1 MAVAKFNWHGTNP
14 NKTFQKE
21 NPPVVAW
28 PEMII
33 FGATKEEN
41 EAAYQALLRHG
52 AVCDF
57 KTKVWND
64 ICAKV
69 YDICDDWNIN
79 EKYRTSV
86 AWNPFIHDPD
96 RAAWKAMAKKNWP
109 HMDDYEIDEWIDSM
123 WQRYKPGTFTAW
135 DYNALYSLWLAP
147 LGLSEFTVKKGDVV
161 KAEYVLRLVEVIN
174 HWTELRPMDVEFVMN
189 SKWNTKNGSV
199 LLPALPIFPSV
210 LSMCF
215 ENIDHV
221 ILSPGIPFRIRNVMK
236 LEQEKLEVPLLASMS
251 CSSLMNFMT
260 LNMNC
265 KVWDKEILYTMPEVL
280 SSQHGGKVKLVW
292 SRPFPFG
299 FSDCYQQG
307 QDIRLK
313 LSSDLQDMHPLFFF
327 EYGGSI
333 KPQLWNS
340 YPFRTADSFSHVGTA
355 KIRHTARPI
364 PFSAWTGFNS
374 EIKARVDFEGIHML
388 DMVPERIGIREQINS
403 DVRAARMLG
412 HEQSLHVS
420 RHKHGMTVVQA
431 ATLQAEPEEIV
442 YHSELKEQVNAQNA
456 AIKHKDRIS
465 VAGKLQML
473 NHPPEAM
480 KHTGTIQNAEGGGEL
495 TFANEQSMDVE
506 EGSFA
511 VEARGMEL
519 VFQDTQVLSHTGF
532 FDTRE
537 QIRISEDPPL
547 PVEGEGEVHSAS
559 SGVLAKEQVLEQAAE
574 TAIKT
579 LSYAEILSGLY
590 QVMESEVTAAKT
602 SSMAALYVR
611 RYFHI
616 ASEEEVGTTEYGILD
631 RRLRKL
637 MESSNTTIT
646 KEKGDLLLRL
656 IRFASGGGTAS
667 TVAKAEIV
675 RTLPRHASAKE
686 NTVTTGLSAFLDA
699 SYVRGDSLKSEPDI
713 SFVAEAEI
721 GKSVTSS
728 YAAAKEYITA
738 KSESELQRHPVRPI
752 LGGEIAKTGAEAKLM
767 MARIE
772 KILAFEYE
780 ETLVAELEEVNAADV
795 ERHLIFS

>member
-21 NPPVVAW
+21 DPPVVAW

-41 EAAYQALLRHG
+41 EAAYQALISRG
-52 AVCDF
+52 QVSKF

-64 ICAKV
+64 LCAKV

-79 EKYRTSV
+79 EQYRTSV

-96 RAAWKAMAKKNWP
+96 RDAWKALAKKNWP
-109 HMDDYEIDEWIDSM
+109 HMDDYEIDEWVDSM

-147 LGLSEFTVKKGDVV
+147 LGLSEFTVKKGDEV
-161 KAEYVLRLVEVIN
+161 KAEYILRLVEIIN
-174 HWTELRPMDVEFVMN
+174 HWTELHPLDVKFAMN
-189 SKWNTKNGSV
+189 ADWNTRNGTV
-199 LLPALPIFPSV
+199 LLPSLPIVPSV
-210 LSMCF
+210 LAMRF
-215 ENIDHV
+215 ENTEHV
-221 ILSPGIPFRIRNVMK
+221 ILSPGIPFQIRNAMK
-236 LEQEKLEVPLLASMS
+236 LGQKELEVPLLSAMA

-260 LNMNC
+260 MNMSC
-265 KVWDKEILYTMPEVL
+265 KVWDKDILYTVPEIL
-280 SSQHGGKVKLVW
+280 SSQHDGKVKLVW
-292 SRPFPFG
+292 SSPFPFG
-299 FSDCYQQG
+299 FSDVYQQG
-307 QDIRLK
+307 QDIHLK

-333 KPQLWNS
+333 KTQLWNS
-340 YPFRTADSFSHVGTA
+340 YPFRAADSFSYAGSA

-364 PFSAWTGFNS
+364 PFATLTGFTS
-374 EIKARVDFEGIHML
+374 DTKARVDFEGIHML
-388 DMVPERIGIREQINS
+388 DMAPGRIGIREQIHS
-403 DVRAARMLG
+403 DVRAARMLEHG
-412 HEQSLHVS
+412 QSIHVS
-420 RHKHGMTVVQA
+420 KYKPGMTVAQA
-431 ATLQAEPEEIV
+431 ATLQVEPEDIV
-442 YHSELKEQVNAQNA
+442 YHSEPETLIDAPIA
-456 AIKHKDRIS
+456 AVGHKDRIP
-465 VAGKLQML
+465 VEGNLQML

-480 KHTGTIQNAEGGGEL
+480 EHTGAIQNAGGGGEL

-511 VEARGMEL
+511 VREGNMEL
-519 VFQDTQVLSHTGF
+519 VFQNTQVLSHTGF
-532 FDTRE
+532 LDTKE
-537 QIRISEDPPL
+537 QIGISEDPPL
-547 PVEGEGEVHSAS
+547 PVEGEGEIRFAS
-559 SGVLAKEQVLEQAAE
+559 SGVLAREQVLEQAAE
-574 TAIKT
+574 AAIET
-579 LSYAEILSGLY
+579 LSSAEILAGLY
-590 QVMESEVTAAKT
+590 QVLETEVTAART

-616 ASEEEVGTTEYGILD
+616 AAEEEVGSIEYGILD
-631 RRLRKL
+631 KRIRKL
-637 MESSNTTIT
+637 MESSNTTTT

-656 IRFASGGGTAS
+656 IRFAAGGETAS
-667 TVAKAEIV
+667 TVSEAEVV
-675 RTLPRHASAKE
+675 RTLPRHAEATE
-686 NTVTTGLSAFLDA
+686 NTVATGLSAFLDA
-699 SYVRGDSLKSEPDI
+699 SYVRDDSLKSEPDI

-721 GKSVTSS
+721 GRSS
-728 YAAAKEYITA
+728 ASGHMEATGSMAAEY
-738 KSESELQRHPVRPI
+738 ESELQKHPVRPM

-795 ERHLIFS
+795 ERHLILS